1 MYEPEIN
8 EIKTDIA
15 AMQRIF
21 QNTIQLLSMRLA
33 DLEKKINSAL
43 PTDNTRI
50 ASATNHENKI
60 VPASNKK

>member
-33 DLEKKINSAL
+33 DLEKKINSA
-43 PTDNTRI
+43 
-50 ASATNHENKI
+50 TNHENKI
-60 VPASNKK
+60 VPAIDKK